1 MNIKF
6 ICGIFVLQS
15 SAKPSI
21 SFVTNSAL
29 LNPKKERFVHELH
42 GITKSKTAILDG
54 SSLNALDL
62 FLSSEGLSTG
72 EKLSSLSRR
81 NNQHGYCNIIA
92 AKLPNNERI
101 VGIKVDSNMNDSSNT
116 LEKMLIDGG
125 VEVYKDSVAK
135 IPNAISDDDAIST
148 CIGSFLVHCA
158 LHDPMYPDDKIVR
171 NVGGS
176 SVEFVSDVEAP
187 DKSKRKAV
195 VVGGGDYASF
205 VAE

>member
-1 MNIKF
+1 M
-6 ICGIFVLQS
+6 LQS

-21 SFVTNSAL
+21 SFVTNSVFL
-29 LNPKKERFVHELH
+29 IPKKERFVHELH

-62 FLSSEGLSTG
+62 FLTSEGSSTG
-72 EKLSSLSRR
+72 EKLPPLSRR
-81 NNQHGYCNIIA
+81 NQHGYCNIIT

-101 VGIKVDSNMNDSSNT
+101 VGIKVDSNMKDSNT

-148 CIGSFLVHCA
+148 CIGSFLIHCA
-158 LHDPMYPDDKIVR
+158 LHDPVYPDDKIVR
-171 NVGGS
+171 NIGGS
-176 SVEFVSDVEAP
+176 SVEFVSDLDISE
-187 DKSKRKAV
+187 KSKRKAV